1 MIYLQL
7 STGQAPAE
15 CQYFARFALRQMLRE
30 AEAAGLDAEILS
42 ETPSKHGLMS
52 AVVAVSG
59 SLQNS
64 FAQRWLGTL
73 QWVCASPFRPNHA
86 RKNWFVAV
94 SRLPDLPTLPQE
106 GEVRFETCRAGGN
119 GGQHVNKT
127 ESAVRITHMPSG
139 IVVQCQN
146 DRSQHKNKDQ
156 AMKQLKAKLYELE
169 LQKKNADKQAM
180 EDNKSDI
187 GWGSQ
192 IRSYVLDD
200 ARIKD
205 LRTGVEN
212 RNTQAV
218 LDGDLDRFI
227 EASLKAGL

>member
-30 AEAAGLDAEILS
+30 AEAVGLDAEILS

-59 SLQNS
+59 SLQDN

-94 SRLPDLPTLPQE
+94 SRLPDLPTLPEE
-106 GEVRFETCRAGGN
+106 GEVRFETCRAGGK

-127 ESAVRITHMPSG
+127 ESAVRATHKASG
-139 IVVQCQN
+139 ISVRVESE
-146 DRSQHKNKDQ
+146 RSQHANKKR
-156 AMKQLKAKLYELE
+156 ALE
-169 LQKKNADKQAM
+169 LLAHKLAEHQTAQNADYAKQQH
-180 EDNKSDI
+180 S
-187 GWGSQ
+187 GLYQ
-192 IRSYVLDD
+192 
-200 ARIKD
+200 
-205 LRTGVEN
+205 VERGN
-212 RNTQAV
+212 PKRVFEGPCFRERHA
-218 LDGDLDRFI
+218 
-227 EASLKAGL
+227 

>member
-30 AEAAGLDAEILS
+30 AEAAGLNAEILS

-59 SLQNS
+59 SLQTD

-94 SRLPDLPTLPQE
+94 SRLPALPE
-106 GEVRFETCRAGGN
+106 ESEVRFETCRAAGK

-127 ESAVRITHMPSG
+127 ESAVRAVHMATGVS
-139 IVVQCQN
+139 VRVESE
-146 DRSQHKNKDQ
+146 RSQHANKKR
-156 AMKQLKAKLYELE
+156 ALE
-169 LQKKNADKQAM
+169 LLAVKLAAQHAERLDQHAADAHAQLYRLERGNAVRVFRGKTFA
-180 EDNKSDI
+180 E
-187 GWGSQ
+187 
-192 IRSYVLDD
+192 
-200 ARIKD
+200 
-205 LRTGVEN
+205 
-212 RNTQAV
+212 
-218 LDGDLDRFI
+218 
-227 EASLKAGL
+227 

>member
-30 AEAAGLDAEILS
+30 AEVAGLDAEILS

-52 AVVAVSG
+52 AVVTVSG
-59 SLQNS
+59 SLQDS

-94 SRLPDLPTLPQE
+94 SRLPDIPALPQE
-106 GEVRFETCRAGGN
+106 GEVRFETCRAGGK

-127 ESAVRITHMPSG
+127 DSAVRATHLATGVSVRVESG
-139 IVVQCQN
+139 
-146 DRSQHKNKDQ
+146 RSQHANKKRARELLALKLAEQ
-156 AMKQLKAKLYELE
+156 HSAALGQHAANAHSQLYQVARGNPVRVFKG
-169 LQKKNADKQAM
+169 ADFREQPA
-180 EDNKSDI
+180 
-187 GWGSQ
+187 
-192 IRSYVLDD
+192 
-200 ARIKD
+200 A
-205 LRTGVEN
+205 
-212 RNTQAV
+212 
-218 LDGDLDRFI
+218 
-227 EASLKAGL
+227 